1 MTNVSSPISIPS
13 PRQSRVRRALFS
25 VLLAGGLVVPV
36 ANWGV
41 ALAVLIW
48 HVFTMSVKGFRGAA
62 IGVGTALLALVLT
75 LAVVIAALSRAA
87 AADFVPDFWL
97 FLAGYGS
104 VSIGTLALLALRRV
118 ALNSSF
124 LARRA

>member
-1 MTNVSSPISIPS
+1 MTNASGPISIPLH
-13 PRQSRVRRALFS
+13 RQSRAKRAIFA

-41 ALAVLIW
+41 GLAVLIW
-48 HVFTMSVKGFRGAA
+48 HVFTMSLKGFRGAA
-62 IGVGTALLALVLT
+62 LGVGSALVALVLT
-75 LAVVIAALSRAA
+75 VALCAAAISRAA